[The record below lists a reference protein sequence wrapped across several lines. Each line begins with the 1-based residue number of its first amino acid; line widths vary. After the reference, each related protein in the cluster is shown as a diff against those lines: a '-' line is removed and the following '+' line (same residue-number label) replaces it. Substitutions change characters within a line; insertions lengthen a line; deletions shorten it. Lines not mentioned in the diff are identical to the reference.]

1 MSIELILEK
10 NLSYLSRTFIAI
22 FIAVLVFYL
31 GLYKFKKNQLLMP
44 FWQRDYSNITH
55 GLFSF
60 GHTGKESIVLPSAI
74 VMLITAGLIIT
85 MIYKA
90 VVLYPKDLNVHFII
104 LLLIDSLAISTF
116 VNIFIFTGTI
126 SEIFYYIGAFAGG
139 AYLFSSSSIS
149 RNVVFVTI
157 IVLMI
162 RIVFVGDFYLYSNF
176 IPPLLLVYFFLRV
189 PIDSL
194 NFTQQFQSL
203 SKNIKKED

>member
-1 MSIELILEK
+1 MSVELILEK
-10 NLSYLSRTFIAI
+10 KLSYLSRTFIAI
-22 FIAVLVFYL
+22 FIAILVFYL

-55 GLFSF
+55 GFFSF

-90 VVLYPKDLNVHFII
+90 VVLYPKDLNIHFII

-126 SEIFYYIGAFAGG
+126 SEVFYYIGAFAGG

-149 RNVVFVTI
+149 RNVIFVTI

-203 SKNIKKED
+203 SKNIKKEA